1 VFFILLRTIFGSRKR
16 RVTILGVSALFIVI
30 TLSSLGFWYLESEQN
45 LSFADSIWLSF
56 VTMTTV
62 GYGDIYPKSFGGR
75 VFTIFVPM
83 ICGIGVMAYLV
94 TLIATSVIEKEARL
108 VNGQL
113 ELHCKNHIIIVN
125 CPNEW
130 KIHAILDELR
140 VDNKSTEIPIV
151 LISDELEQCPDQL
164 LKRKNFFYIKGNP
177 TISHVLERAN
187 AVEAL
192 QAVIL
197 AKDPRDINSDGLTT
211 QVALILEQMHRK
223 HGNKIYTVAE
233 VISQDSVEPLQVAGV
248 EHVICLENV
257 LPPLLAQ
264 ALRDQREA

>member
-1 VFFILLRTIFGSRKR
+1 
-16 RVTILGVSALFIVI
+16 
-30 TLSSLGFWYLESEQN
+30 
-45 LSFADSIWLSF
+45 
-56 VTMTTV
+56 MTTV

-75 VFTIFVPM
+75 VFTILVPM

-94 TLIATSVIEKEARL
+94 TLIATSVIEREARL
-108 VNGQL
+108 VNGEL
-113 ELHCKNHIIIVN
+113 ELHCSSHIIIVN

-140 VDNKSTEIPIV
+140 VDNKSSDIPIV
-151 LISDELEQCPDQL
+151 LISDEIEKCPDQL
-164 LKRKNFFYIKGNP
+164 LKRKNFYFIKGNP

-187 AVEAL
+187 AIEAA

-257 LPPLLAQ
+257 VPPLLAQ
-264 ALRDQREA
+264 ALRDQRDP